1 MTIRDRLARLVDAV
15 GDRLDARMAGRR
27 HARRDADLVVDWITR
42 SEDVEQVRYPANYV
56 SFMRQWHDASRWEVH
71 HLKRATS
78 VDSDSVRRFT
88 TFVEQL
94 ETHAPSPPLAIART
108 AARAAD
114 KLLDRRDELNFGDWA
129 GDVGLHFRISSS
141 LARKGRLLCAA
152 MRFLRPRSVLEL
164 GTAYGMSSLF
174 MGLKLGR
181 LHGTWSVTT
190 VELSDR
196 SHAVASAMLAEALGD
211 RVNCLRGSS
220 QDALM
225 RLRETGASF
234 DFFFHDAAHSM
245 DAYVSDFEAA
255 VPMLAPGAACL
266 IDDIRWKDERFHS
279 GATRTYEGWRHIV
292 DHPRVIMAAELD
304 QSIGLV
310 LLS

>member
-1 MTIRDRLARLVDAV
+1 MTIRNTLARLVDAI

-27 HARRDADLVVDWITR
+27 QAHGDTNLVVDWIMR
-42 SEDVEQVRYPANYV
+42 SEDVEQICYPANYV
-56 SFMRQWHDASRWEVH
+56 SFMRQWHETSRWEVH
-71 HLKRATS
+71 HLKRVANA
-78 VDSDSVRRFT
+78 DSDSARRFAM
-88 TFVEQL
+88 FVEQL
-94 ETHAPSPPLAIART
+94 ETYTPSPPLAIART

-114 KLLDRRDELNFGDWA
+114 KLLGRCDELNFGDWA

-152 MRFLRPRSVLEL
+152 MRVLRPRGVLEL

-181 LHGTWSVTT
+181 LHGRWSITT

-196 SHAVASAMLAEALGD
+196 SHAVAAAMLAEALGD
-211 RVNCLRGSS
+211 RVSCLLGTS
-220 QDALM
+220 QDALE
-225 RLRETGASF
+225 RLRKTGARF
-234 DFFFHDAAHSM
+234 DFFFHDAAHSFE
-245 DAYVSDFEAA
+245 AYVSDFEAA
-255 VPMLAPGAACL
+255 EPMLAPGTACL
-266 IDDIRWKDERFHS
+266 IDDIRWEDERFHS
-279 GATRTYEGWRHIV
+279 GAARTYEGWCRIV

-304 QSIGLV
+304 RSIGLV